1 MFDSIYHI
9 FKDYDLPFDEKGS
22 QCGLIRKVQW
32 IKNGAEPDE
41 SKAKL
46 EIRKVYLNSEG
57 EEKLGKGYTFSTDEG
72 PHELALNLVKIGYG
86 HTKDIIKELA
96 KRDDFKDTINNINVD
111 EESDNSDV
119 FDMRDLLL
127 SINTP
132 PESEEEIEDDEEAV
146 E

>member
-9 FKDYDLPFDEKGS
+9 FKDYDLPFDERGS
-22 QCGLIRKVQW
+22 QCGVIRKVQW
-32 IKNGAEPDE
+32 VKNGAEPDE

-46 EIRKVYLNSEG
+46 EIRKVYLSSEG
-57 EEKLGKGYTFSTDEG
+57 EEKLAKGYTFSTDEG
-72 PHELALNLVKIGYG
+72 PHELAQNLIKIGYG
-86 HTKDIIKELA
+86 HTKEVLTELA
-96 KRDDFKDTINNINVD
+96 KRDDFKETIYHIND
-111 EESDNSDV
+111 DAEEDNSAV

-132 PESEEEIEDDEEAV
+132 PEEDDELEEAAD